1 VNAFIGQARAALQRH
16 PFAADAVLAV
26 IIGVTAIVSVEAEY
40 SEMKMMMPH
49 VARPGTLPTVVSMAA
64 IALPLAWRRIYP
76 NTSGIA
82 VVAAFL
88 YARIVTEVPEVSI
101 TFLASM
107 LAIYS
112 VAVHSQRHRIAT
124 LLLMLTAI
132 LAEVARELFFLG
144 EDMHRFPRGVDFFY
158 NAIVLILPWVLGTA
172 IRSMRARQR
181 ELAERAIE
189 LQRERE
195 ENATRAVFAERVR
208 IARELHDVVAHHVSV
223 MGVQA
228 GAARRVMVRQ
238 PDKAIEALSSIET
251 SSRQAVSEL
260 HQLVG
265 FLRRGDETDDLA
277 PQPGLAQLG
286 DLLDAT
292 RAQDALAVTL
302 LVDGE
307 RRELSPT
314 LDVSAYRIIQ
324 EALTNVRKHSSA
336 TTAEVHVHYGLATLK
351 VEVTDHGS
359 TKAHPPSVPGGH
371 GLIGMRERATLHGG
385 ELTAG
390 PLDAGGYAVLATF
403 PLAGSTR

>member
-1 VNAFIGQARAALQRH
+1 VNAFVGQARAALQRH
-16 PFAADAVLAV
+16 PFAADAVFAV
-26 IIGVTAIVSVEAEY
+26 IIGIAAIVSVEAEY
-40 SEMKMMMPH
+40 SEMKMMMPN
-49 VARPGTLPTVVSMAA
+49 VTRPGTVPTVVSMAA
-64 IALPLAWRRIYP
+64 IALPLAWRRVYP
-76 NTSGIA
+76 NGSA
-82 VVAAFL
+82 LVVVAAFL
-88 YARIVTEVPEVSI
+88 YARIVTEVPEMSI

-132 LAEVARELFFLG
+132 LAEVARELFVLG

-158 NAIVLILPWVLGTA
+158 NAIVLILPWVLGSA

-238 PDKAIEALSSIET
+238 PDKAIDALSSIES

-277 PQPGLAQLG
+277 PRPGLAQLD
-286 DLLDAT
+286 DLLDST
-292 RAQDALAVTL
+292 RTQGALAVSL
-302 LVDGE
+302 LIDGE
-307 RRELSPT
+307 RRALPPT

-336 TTAEVHVHYGLATLK
+336 TAAEVRVHYGLATLE
-351 VEVTDHGS
+351 VEITDHGS
-359 TKAHPPSVPGGH
+359 VTAQPSSSPGGH

-390 PLDAGGYAVLATF
+390 PRDVGGFAVLATF